1 MNSGNAIF
9 FSVLVCHFLEQG
21 LNIMFFMPFFFFY
34 KWCFFY
40 MMINNFFMYVIA
52 VGVY

>member
-21 LNIMFFMPFFFFY
+21 LNIMFFMSFFLQQV
-34 KWCFFY
+34 FFY
-40 MMINNFFMYVIA
+40 MMINIVFKYIVA

>member
-1 MNSGNAIF
+1 MNNGNAIF

-21 LNIMFFMPFFFFY
+21 LNIMFFMSFFLQQVF
-34 KWCFFY
+34 FFY
-40 MMINNFFMYVIA
+40 MMINNFFKYIVA

>member
-21 LNIMFFMPFFFFY
+21 LNIMFLMPFFFFY

>member
-21 LNIMFFMPFFFFY
+21 LNIVFFMSFFLQQVFF
-34 KWCFFY
+34 FFY
-40 MMINNFFMYVIA
+40 MMINNFFKYIVA

>member
-21 LNIMFFMPFFFFY
+21 LNIMFLMPFFFY

>member
-21 LNIMFFMPFFFFY
+21 LNIMFFMSFFFLQMV
-34 KWCFFY
+34 FFLHDDQ
-40 MMINNFFMYVIA
+40 
-52 VGVY
+52 

>member
-21 LNIMFFMPFFFFY
+21 LNIMFFMSFLLQQV
-34 KWCFFY
+34 FFY
-40 MMINNFFMYVIA
+40 MMINNVFKYIVA

>member
-21 LNIMFFMPFFFFY
+21 LNIMFFMSFFLQQGFFLHDDQ
-34 KWCFFY
+34 
-40 MMINNFFMYVIA
+40 
-52 VGVY
+52 